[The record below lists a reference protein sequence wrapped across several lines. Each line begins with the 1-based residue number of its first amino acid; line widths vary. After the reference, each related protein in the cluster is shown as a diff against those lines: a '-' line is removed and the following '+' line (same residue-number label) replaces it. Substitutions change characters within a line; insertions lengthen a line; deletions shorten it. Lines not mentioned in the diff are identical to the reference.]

1 MCDIF
6 AVGGIRFQ
14 SCRLYTDRA
23 SGDLVK
29 YPCRRIGKESEARR
43 MVSKE
48 KKTDKENAHQDAE
61 YGGKGFCL
69 AGQREPVKEQKR
81 SQGAYDKGANIK
93 NKIVSSQNAGVGV
106 EKNRDEQGS
115 RQYSQA
121 QGGDDAGVI
130 FFQMVCREKSIQQHR
145 EKQ

>member
-1 MCDIF
+1 
-6 AVGGIRFQ
+6 
-14 SCRLYTDRA
+14 
-23 SGDLVK
+23 
-29 YPCRRIGKESEARR
+29 

-48 KKTDKENAHQDAE
+48 KKADKEYAYQDAE
-61 YGGKGFCL
+61 YGGKGLCL

-81 SQGAYDKGANIK
+81 SQGAHDKDADIQ
-93 NKIVSSQNAGVGV
+93 NKEVSAEESGISV
-106 EKNRDEQGS
+106 EKNRDKQGS

-130 FFQMVCREKSIQQHR
+130 FFQTVRREESIQQHR